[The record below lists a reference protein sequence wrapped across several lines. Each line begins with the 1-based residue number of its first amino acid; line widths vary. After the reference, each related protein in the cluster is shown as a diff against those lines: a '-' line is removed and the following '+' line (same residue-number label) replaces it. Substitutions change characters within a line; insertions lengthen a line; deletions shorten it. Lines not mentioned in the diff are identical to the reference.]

1 MAVCGTCGKE
11 LPDDV
16 WSCGS
21 CGAPI
26 SRAAYSPASAGYV
39 ADSYAPATYTPQ
51 PDAVG
56 GRVPQTTAGT
66 SRTLVT
72 VLVLAVVAII
82 AIIAV
87 WFFLLRTTPGGQEFL
102 GTWTGLTQRSGG
114 ITIAKPGGDFQITLL
129 SPQGGTAGPFKG
141 SLDDGKLEIKLE
153 AATGDATTK
162 AVAAIMKSY
171 ADTAL
176 GGGRLVLSVR
186 PSDGHLLLTITG
198 KTPDG
203 TPVDTQAAEWAPAAV
218 TQ

>member
-1 MAVCGTCGKE
+1 MAVCGTCGRE
-11 LPDDV
+11 IPDDV

-26 SRAAYSPASAGYV
+26 NRAAYSPASAGYET
-39 ADSYAPATYTPQ
+39 DSYAPATFAPQ

-56 GRVPQTTAGT
+56 GRAPQASTGT

-82 AIIAV
+82 AIVAV

-102 GTWTGLTQRSGG
+102 GTWTGVTQKSGG

-153 AATGDATTK
+153 AATDDAATK
-162 AVAAIMKSY
+162 AVAAIMKTY
-171 ADTAL
+171 TDAAL
-176 GGGRLVLSVR
+176 GGGHLLLSVR

-203 TPVDTQAAEWAPAAV
+203 TPVDTQAAEYTPAAV